1 MAAKKLKPAK
11 KKVTAG
17 PGSHRI
23 GAKKKSRGGGD
34 QEKASPKA
42 AKRSLVPK
50 KKAARAAKPVEE
62 PIAPPVLPIP
72 SATFTF

>member
-17 PGSHRI
+17 PTN
-23 GAKKKSRGGGD
+23 AKKKSRGGAD
-34 QEKASPKA
+34 ESKSSPKA

-50 KKAARAAKPVEE
+50 KKAARAAKPVDE
-62 PIAPPVLPIP
+62 PMAPPVLPVP
-72 SATFTF
+72 SATFIF